1 MTAVRHRSQEPQW
14 DPAKQISVDHRSP
27 VPLYFQVASQI
38 EEAIASGALP
48 VGARLD
54 NEIELAG
61 NLGLS
66 RPTIRQ
72 AIGSLV
78 DKGLVVRKRGAGTQV
93 VFNHVKRSLQLS
105 SLHDDLTALDAAP
118 STRVLVNE
126 LRTPPPEAARAL
138 GLSEQDQVLHLE
150 RVRHA
155 RGEPIARLRNY
166 LPAGLLAPTDED
178 LTDRGLYQLLRAAGV
193 HLHAAQQTIG
203 ARTATDEEAALL
215 DEPTGAALLTMQRI
229 THDHTGAIVE
239 FGTHTY
245 RASRYTFDLTLR
257 GDT

>member
-1 MTAVRHRSQEPQW
+1 MRHRSQEPRW
-14 DPAKQISVDHRSP
+14 DPARQISVDHHSP

-93 VFNHVKRSLQLS
+93 VFNRVKRSLELS
-105 SLHDDLTALDAAP
+105 SLYDDLSGIDQHPT
-118 STRVLVNE
+118 TRVLVNE
-126 LRTPPPEAARAL
+126 ICHPPEEAARAL
-138 GLSEQDQVLHLE
+138 GLSEQDEVLHLE
-150 RVRHA
+150 RVRFA

-166 LPAGLLAPTDED
+166 LPASLITPTDQE
-178 LTDRGLYQLLRAAGV
+178 LTDRGLYQLLRAAGI

-203 ARTATDEEAALL
+203 ARTATDDEAELL
-215 DEPTGAALLTMQRI
+215 DEPAGAALLTMQRI
-229 THDHTGAIVE
+229 THDHTGTIVE
-239 FGTHTY
+239 YGTHVY
-245 RASRYTFDLTLR
+245 RASRYSFDLTLR